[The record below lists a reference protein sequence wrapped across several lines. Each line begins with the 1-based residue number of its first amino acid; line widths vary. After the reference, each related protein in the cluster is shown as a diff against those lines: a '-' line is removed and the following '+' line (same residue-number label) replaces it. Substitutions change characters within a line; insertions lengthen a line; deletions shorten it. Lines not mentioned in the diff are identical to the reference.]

1 MVVYSRRIFF
11 YIDLSLF
18 HAKNQHPKTWKETIW
33 PIWIFRC
40 TPACH
45 VGSNSIKLDCSE
57 ISFELGWVEN
67 LMTVSPIDLT
77 LLSLLHLVINQPFR
91 HNIWVNLQRLWY
103 VRRWIRVGLRQC
115 CDGETCVDQRC
126 FSQQLLQ
133 WQPLQWRR
141 SEISLEAC
149 NYAIGVSWCLVLLV
163 ASITV
168 ILQIQI
174 WKWILWFVTF
184 QTEKTCRFWILS
196 PLPAQCTIPAF
207 LRCPTCTRMAQPW
220 NF

>member
-1 MVVYSRRIFF
+1 
-11 YIDLSLF
+11 
-18 HAKNQHPKTWKETIW
+18 
-33 PIWIFRC
+33 
-40 TPACH
+40 
-45 VGSNSIKLDCSE
+45 LDCSE